1 LVFQDKKV
9 GDFVNSHFVSL
20 RVHSLKGE
28 GAKIREKYNILGFPT
43 VLFLDAKGEEI
54 DRTFGF
60 DGDKDAY
67 FKILTDYAAGKN
79 TLRAFLAEV
88 KAAPEDVDI
97 NFKLGKKYASRWEWE
112 NAQPYFSK
120 VLTLDPN
127 DEKGFKT
134 ESMCNLAI
142 IEAMVNKKIEPLLSF
157 IDSNTNERLW
167 EPAYYTLLRYYLR
180 EKDTGKVIDTYEGA
194 LKRIPGNMDLI
205 IDYARYISQNKIK
218 DKYERGME
226 LVKKVTETN
235 PKEND
240 TYMQIGYFFQE
251 IENFEKAEKIF
262 LKCLK
267 IWPDN
272 KGPIYQLGRNS
283 LFSGKDLEKGL
294 SYFREYLKHK
304 PGPGQPEWADAHWRM
319 GLIYEKLEE
328 TKQAASEY
336 KKALELNP
344 DHENAKEAL
353 KKLGF

>member
-1 LVFQDKKV
+1 LVFQDKKI
-9 GDFVNSHFVSL
+9 GDFINSHFVSL

-28 GAKIREKYNILGFPT
+28 GKQIREKYNIRGFPT
-43 VLFLDAKGEEI
+43 VLFLDGKGEEI

-79 TLRAFLAEV
+79 TLRSFLSEL

-97 NFKLGKKYASRWEWE
+97 NFKLAKKYVDRWELE

-134 ESMCNLAI
+134 ESVCNLAV
-142 IEAMVNKKIEPLLSF
+142 IEARINKNIEPLLSF
-157 IDSNTNERLW
+157 IESNRDERFW
-167 EPAYYTLLRYYLR
+167 EPAYYNLLRYYSIA
-180 EKDTGKVIDTYEGA
+180 KDTVKIIDTFEGA
-194 LKRIPGNMDLI
+194 LKKIPGNTDLL

-226 LVKKVTETN
+226 LAKQVIETN
-235 PKEND
+235 PKEID
-240 TYMQIGYFFQE
+240 TYMRIGYFYQE
-251 IENFEKAEKIF
+251 IEDFEKAEEIF

-272 KGPIYQLGRNS
+272 TGPIYQLGRNTV
-283 LFSGKDLEKGL
+283 FSGKGLEKGL

-304 PGPGQPEWADAHWRM
+304 PDPDQPEWADAHWRM
-319 GLIYEKLEE
+319 GLLYEKLGD
-328 TKQAASEY
+328 TQQAASEY
-336 KKALELNP
+336 K
-344 DHENAKEAL
+344 EAL
-353 KKLGF
+353 KLNPEHKNAREALAKLGS